1 GEDEWGTLTDA
12 FNQMVGRVQE
22 QDRAV
27 RENAAQLEQRVA
39 DRTHELQERNAAL
52 RRNAAE
58 LLAAN
63 AELDA
68 FAYSVSH
75 DLRAPLRSIDGF
87 SQVLLEDYA
96 ARLDD
101 AGRDSLHRVRAAS
114 QRMGML
120 IDDLLKLAR
129 VTRAELHAGIVDL
142 SAMAQDV
149 ATELQRSA
157 PERRVEFV
165 IAPGVTAR
173 GGVRLRRVV

>member
-1 GEDEWGTLTDA
+1 MLDRSA
-12 FNQMVGRVQE
+12 E
-22 QDRAV
+22 QRRAV
-27 RENAAQLEQRVA
+27 SESREQWQHYAGELEQRVA
-39 DRTHELQERNAAL
+39 ERTRELEERNEAL

-101 AGRDSLHRVRAAS
+101 AGRDSLHRVRAAR

-120 IDDLLKLAR
+120 IDDLLRLAV

-142 SAMAQDV
+142 RAMAQDV
-149 ATELQRSA
+149 ATRLRRAA
-157 PERRVEFV
+157 PERRVEVV

-173 GGVRLRRVV
+173 RGVGLLRVRVD